1 MIADETEPAYEI
13 ATAEN
18 PTISVEEA
26 IVDLGYVR
34 KVAQISWRRKIN
46 NTSLSLCKEIWD
58 KIENVDTKFRLNQ
71 DTFT

>member
-13 ATAEN
+13 ASAEN
-18 PTISVEEA
+18 PTISVGEA
-26 IVDLGYVR
+26 IVKLGYVW

-46 NTSLSLCKEIWD
+46 NTGLSLCKEIWD
-58 KIENVDTKFRLNQ
+58 KIENVDTKFRLKQ

>member
-13 ATAEN
+13 ASAEN
-18 PTISVEEA
+18 PTISVGEA
-26 IVDLGYVR
+26 IVKLSYVW

-46 NTSLSLCKEIWD
+46 NTGLSLCKEIWD
-58 KIENVDTKFRLNQ
+58 KIENVDTKFRLKQ